1 MIAMIL
7 VRALRKDIA
16 KYNDPSAIEEAK
28 EETGWKLVH
37 GDVFRAPQT
46 SPMLL
51 SVFVGTGVQ
60 LFNMVST
67 SLVLVERLCRRNGAS
82 IYCLYSL
89 LLYPLLLPSTTVL

>member
-1 MIAMIL
+1 MQLQAVREEQRKATAAQAKAAGAAAAAAIASS
-7 VRALRKDIA
+7 LR
-16 KYNDPSAIEEAK
+16 AIEEAK

-60 LFNMVST
+60 LLNMVRVLRLFGFALFLRP
-67 SLVLVERLCRRNGAS
+67 SL
-82 IYCLYSL
+82 
-89 LLYPLLLPSTTVL
+89 P

>member
-16 KYNDPSAIEEAK
+16 QYNDPSAIEEAK

-60 LFNMVST
+60 LLNMVRVLRLFGFAWFLRP
-67 SLVLVERLCRRNGAS
+67 SL
-82 IYCLYSL
+82 
-89 LLYPLLLPSTTVL
+89 P

>member
-16 KYNDPSAIEEAK
+16 QYNDPSAIEEAK

-60 LFNMVST
+60 LLNMVRVLRLFGFALFLCP
-67 SLVLVERLCRRNGAS
+67 SL
-82 IYCLYSL
+82 
-89 LLYPLLLPSTTVL
+89 P

>member
-16 KYNDPSAIEEAK
+16 QYNDPSAIEEAK

-60 LFNMVST
+60 LLNMVRVLRLFGFALFLRP
-67 SLVLVERLCRRNGAS
+67 SL
-82 IYCLYSL
+82 
-89 LLYPLLLPSTTVL
+89 P

>member
-1 MIAMIL
+1 MIAMIV

-16 KYNDPSAIEEAK
+16 QYNDPSAIEEAK

-60 LFNMVST
+60 LLNMVRVLRLFGFALFLRP
-67 SLVLVERLCRRNGAS
+67 SL
-82 IYCLYSL
+82 
-89 LLYPLLLPSTTVL
+89 P